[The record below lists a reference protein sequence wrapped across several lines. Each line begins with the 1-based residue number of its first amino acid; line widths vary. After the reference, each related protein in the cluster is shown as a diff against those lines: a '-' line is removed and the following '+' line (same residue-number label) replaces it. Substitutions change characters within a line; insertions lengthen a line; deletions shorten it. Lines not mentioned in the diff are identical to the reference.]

1 MDGTTVF
8 LVEDFQPLRDSMA
21 NILKLASI
29 SCETFSCPTELIESF
44 DPSRSGC
51 LVLDLQLPEMS
62 GLELQRKLSEAGC
75 QLPFLIIS
83 GYGEIP
89 DVTMAMRQGAID
101 FLAKPFTPNI
111 FLERVH
117 ESLVKDSA
125 ERERRELLAS
135 TRAKLDLLSS
145 RENEVLELILEG
157 RLTKQIA
164 TQLDISAKTVENH
177 RSNIAKKMNVD
188 SALQLVKLI
197 AEFRMVADRHLR

>member
-1 MDGTTVF
+1 MDETTVF

-21 NILKLASI
+21 GILKRANI
-29 SCETFSCPTELIESF
+29 PCETFSCPTELIDSF
-44 DPSRSGC
+44 DASRSGC

-101 FLAKPFTPNI
+101 FLAKPFTASI
-111 FLERVH
+111 FLERVQ
-117 ESLVKDSA
+117 ESLLKDSA
-125 ERERRELLAS
+125 EREQRERLAS
-135 TRAKLDLLSS
+135 TRAKLDTLSL
-145 RENEVLELILEG
+145 RENEVLELILDG

-164 TQLDISAKTVENH
+164 TQLGISAKTVENH

-188 SALQLVKLI
+188 SAVQLVKLI
-197 AEFRMVADRHLR
+197 TEFYMVTGRYKH